1 MTKKRPFGIT
11 LLALL
16 VGIAAVVAVI
26 HTLQMLHL
34 FPISGPFGEAHFF
47 TFDLLG
53 ALLWGVMAAI
63 YLWVFRMLWNLD
75 PQGWL
80 FVVVVA
86 VLNLIIA
93 FVSIIGQSTWQ
104 SMMPALLINGLVLL
118 YSLLPGTKAAFEI
131 PGA

>member
-1 MTKKRPFGIT
+1 MTKKRPFGVT

-16 VGIAAVVAVI
+16 AGAAFVVALI

-63 YLWVFRMLWNLD
+63 YLWVFRMIWNLD

-80 FVVVVA
+80 FIMVVA
-86 VLNLIIA
+86 VFNLVLA
-93 FVSIIGQSTWQ
+93 FVSILGASTWQ
-104 SMMPALLINGLVLL
+104 SMIPALLVNGLLLL
-118 YSLLPGTKAAFEI
+118 YGLRPGTKAAFNVV
-131 PGA
+131 A

>member
-1 MTKKRPFGIT
+1 MAKKRPFGVT

-16 VGIAAVVAVI
+16 AGIAFFVAVI

-34 FPISGPFGEAHFF
+34 FPISGPFGEARFF

-80 FVVVVA
+80 FVVVIA
-86 VLNLIIA
+86 VLNLILA
-93 FVSIIGQSTWQ
+93 FMSIIGNSTWQ
-104 SMMPALLINGLVLL
+104 SMLPALVVNGLVLL
-118 YSLLPGTKAAFEI
+118 YGLLPGTKAAFSI
-131 PGA
+131 PAK